1 MQMVEVK
8 LLGELGKRF
17 GRKHKFMAHSARDIF
32 SALSHQLEG
41 FKDYFCNAHE
51 KGIGFKLIDGDPDGM
66 SYENVL
72 MGCRRLIIA
81 PVTSGGGAV
90 GRILIGVALVALAFV
105 SFGAALPAFA
115 GYTSA
120 AAAAASGG
128 ALTAGFSAGSAIL
141 FNLGIT
147 LVLTGIAQLLTPTPD
162 AQKETDRK
170 DSFLF
175 DRTSDLTVQGQ
186 PVPILYGKFLAASPL
201 IISSALTTQQV
212 PV

>member
-17 GRKHKFMAHSARDIF
+17 GRKHRFMAHSPKDVF
-32 SALSHQLEG
+32 SALSNQLEG

-51 KGIGFKLIDGDPDGM
+51 KGIGFKLIDGDPEGM
-66 SYENVL
+66 GYENVI

-81 PVTSGGGAV
+81 PVISGGGAV
-90 GRILIGVALVALAFV
+90 GRILIGVALIALAFV
-105 SFGAALPAFA
+105 PIAGQAAFA
-115 GYTSA
+115 GFV
-120 AAAAASGG
+120 
-128 ALTAGFSAGSAIL
+128 AGKFAVGSAVL
-141 FNLGIT
+141 FNIGVSLS
-147 LVLTGIAQLLTPTPD
+147 LTGIAQLLTPTPN

-175 DRTSDLTVQGQ
+175 DRATDLTVQGQ
-186 PVPILYGKFLAASPL
+186 PVPLLCGEFLAASPL

>member
-17 GRKHKFMAHSARDIF
+17 GRKHRFMANSARDVF
-32 SALSHQLEG
+32 SALSNQLEG

-51 KGIGFKLIDGDPDGM
+51 KGIGFKLVDDDPNGM
-66 SYENVL
+66 DYENVL

-81 PVTSGGGAV
+81 PVISGSGAV
-90 GRILIGVALVALAFV
+90 GRILIGVALIALAFIPIA
-105 SFGAALPAFA
+105 GQAAFA
-115 GYTSA
+115 GFVAGKFAVGSA
-120 AAAAASGG
+120 VLFNIGVSL
-128 ALTAGFSAGSAIL
+128 ALTG
-141 FNLGIT
+141 
-147 LVLTGIAQLLTPTPD
+147 VAQLLTPTPD

-175 DRTSDLTVQGQ
+175 DRATDLTVQGQ
-186 PVPILYGKFLAASPL
+186 PVPILYGEYLAASPL

>member
-17 GRKHKFMAHSARDIF
+17 GRKHRFMAHSARDIF
-32 SALSHQLEG
+32 SALSNQLEG

-66 SYENVL
+66 DYENVL

-81 PVTSGGGAV
+81 PVVSGGGAI
-90 GRILIGVALVALAFV
+90 GRILIGVALIALSFGVASIAAGAALAGSLSGFGLQALAFV
-105 SFGAALPAFA
+105 TQA
-115 GYTSA
+115 GLY
-120 AAAAASGG
+120 
-128 ALTAGFSAGSAIL
+128 AGIAM
-141 FNLGIT
+141 T
-147 LVLTGIAQLLTPTPD
+147 VTGVAQLLTPTPK
-162 AQKETDRK
+162 AAKETERQ

-175 DRTSDLTVQGQ
+175 DRASDLTVQGQ

>member
-17 GRKHKFMAHSARDIF
+17 GRKHRFMAHSARDIF
-32 SALSHQLEG
+32 SALSKQLEG

-51 KGIGFKLIDGDPDGM
+51 RGIGFKLVDGDPEGM
-66 SYENVL
+66 DYENVL

-81 PVTSGGGAV
+81 PIVSGGGAV
-90 GRILIGVALVALAFV
+90 GRILLGIALVALAFIPGV
-105 SFGAALPAFA
+105 GTA
-115 GYTSA
+115 TA
-120 AAAAASGG
+120 AAVAAGTAK
-128 ALTAGFSAGSAIL
+128 AGFTFVGSLL
-141 FNLGIT
+141 FSLGASIT
-147 LVLTGIAQLLTPTPD
+147 LTGVAQLLTPTPD
-162 AQKETDRK
+162 AVKETERK

-186 PVPILYGKFLAASPL
+186 PVPILYGKFLATSPL

>member
-17 GRKHKFMAHSARDIF
+17 GRKHRFMAHSPKDVF
-32 SALSHQLEG
+32 SALSHQIEG

-51 KGIGFKLIDGDPDGM
+51 NGIGFKLVDGDPDGM
-66 SYENVL
+66 DYENVL

-81 PVTSGGGAV
+81 PIVSGGGAI
-90 GRILIGVALVALAFV
+90 GRILIGVALIALAFV
-105 SFGAALPAFA
+105 SFGGAFA
-115 GYTSA
+115 GFVAANA
-120 AAAAASGG
+120 AAGTA
-128 ALTAGFSAGSAIL
+128 AGFAAGSAIL
-141 FNLGIT
+141 FNLGVT
-147 LVLTGIAQLLTPTPD
+147 LALTGIAQLLTPTPD
-162 AQKETDRK
+162 APKETDRK

-175 DRTSDLTVQGQ
+175 DRASDLTVQGQ

>member
-17 GRKHKFMAHSARDIF
+17 GRKHRFMAHSARDIF
-32 SALSHQLEG
+32 SALSNQLEG

-51 KGIGFKLIDGDPDGM
+51 KGIGFKLVDGDPDGM
-66 SYENVL
+66 DYENVL

-81 PVTSGGGAV
+81 PIMSGGGAI
-90 GRILIGVALVALAFV
+90 GRILLGVALVALAFIPGI
-105 SFGAALPAFA
+105 GAPLASAIAA
-115 GYTSA
+115 GTA
-120 AAAAASGG
+120 K
-128 ALTAGFSAGSAIL
+128 AGFTVIGSLL
-141 FNLGIT
+141 FSLGT
-147 LVLTGIAQLLTPTPD
+147 SMVLTGVAQLLTPTPD
-162 AQKETDRK
+162 AVKETERK

-175 DRTSDLTVQGQ
+175 DRASDLTVQGQ
-186 PVPILYGKFLAASPL
+186 PVPILYGKYLASSPL

>member
-17 GRKHKFMAHSARDIF
+17 GRKHRFMAHSPKDVF
-32 SALSHQLEG
+32 SALSNQLEG

-66 SYENVL
+66 GYENVI

-81 PVTSGGGAV
+81 PVISGGGAV
-90 GRILIGVALVALAFV
+90 GRILIGVALIALAFV
-105 SFGAALPAFA
+105 PIAGQAAFA
-115 GYTSA
+115 GFV
-120 AAAAASGG
+120 
-128 ALTAGFSAGSAIL
+128 AGKFAVGSAVL
-141 FNLGIT
+141 FNIGVSLS
-147 LVLTGIAQLLTPTPD
+147 LTGIAQLLTPTPN

-175 DRTSDLTVQGQ
+175 DRATDLTVQGQ
-186 PVPILYGKFLAASPL
+186 PVPLLYGEFLAASPL

>member
-17 GRKHKFMAHSARDIF
+17 GRKHRFMAHSARDIF
-32 SALSHQLEG
+32 SALSNQLEG

-66 SYENVL
+66 DYENVL

-81 PVTSGGGAV
+81 PVVSGGGAL
-90 GRILIGVALVALAFV
+90 GRILIGVALIALSFGVASIAAGAALAGSLAGFGLQALAFV
-105 SFGAALPAFA
+105 TQA
-115 GYTSA
+115 GLY
-120 AAAAASGG
+120 
-128 ALTAGFSAGSAIL
+128 AGIAM
-141 FNLGIT
+141 T
-147 LVLTGIAQLLTPTPD
+147 VTGVAQLLTPTPK
-162 AQKETDRK
+162 AAKETERK

-175 DRTSDLTVQGQ
+175 DRASDLTVQGQ

>member
-51 KGIGFKLIDGDPDGM
+51 KGIGFKLVDGDPDGM
-66 SYENVL
+66 DYENVL

-81 PVTSGGGAV
+81 PIVSGGGAL
-90 GRILIGVALVALAFV
+90 GRILIGVALVAL
-105 SFGAALPAFA
+105 SFGVASIAAGAAL
-115 GYTSA
+115 
-120 AAAAASGG
+120 
-128 ALTAGFSAGSAIL
+128 AGSLSGFGLQAL
-141 FNLGIT
+141 AFVTQAGLYAGIAMT
-147 LVLTGIAQLLTPTPD
+147 VTGIAQLLTPTPD

-175 DRTSDLTVQGQ
+175 DRASDLTVQGQ

>member
-17 GRKHKFMAHSARDIF
+17 GRKHRFMAHSPKDVF
-32 SALSHQLEG
+32 SALSNQLQG
-41 FKDYFCNAHE
+41 FKDYFCSAHE

-66 SYENVL
+66 GYENVI

-81 PVTSGGGAV
+81 PVISGGGAV
-90 GRILIGVALVALAFV
+90 GRILIGVALIALAFV
-105 SFGAALPAFA
+105 PIAGQAAFA
-115 GYTSA
+115 GFV
-120 AAAAASGG
+120 
-128 ALTAGFSAGSAIL
+128 AGKFAVGSAVL
-141 FNLGIT
+141 FNIGVSLS
-147 LVLTGIAQLLTPTPD
+147 LTGIAQLLTPTPN

-175 DRTSDLTVQGQ
+175 DRATDLTVQGQ
-186 PVPILYGKFLAASPL
+186 PVPLLYGEFLAASPL

>member
-17 GRKHKFMAHSARDIF
+17 GRKHRFMAHSPKDVF
-32 SALSHQLEG
+32 SALSNQLEG
-41 FKDYFCNAHE
+41 FKDYFCSAHE

-66 SYENVL
+66 GYENVI

-81 PVTSGGGAV
+81 PVISGGGAV
-90 GRILIGVALVALAFV
+90 GRILIGVALIALAFV
-105 SFGAALPAFA
+105 PIAGQAAFA
-115 GYTSA
+115 GFV
-120 AAAAASGG
+120 
-128 ALTAGFSAGSAIL
+128 AGKFAVGSAVL
-141 FNLGIT
+141 FNIGVSLS
-147 LVLTGIAQLLTPTPD
+147 LTGIAQLLTPTPN

-175 DRTSDLTVQGQ
+175 DRATDLTVQGQ
-186 PVPILYGKFLAASPL
+186 PVPLLYGEFLAASPL

>member
-17 GRKHKFMAHSARDIF
+17 GRKHKFMANSPRDIF
-32 SALSHQLEG
+32 SALSHQIEG

-51 KGIGFKLIDGDPDGM
+51 KGIGFKLIDGNPDGM
-66 SYENVL
+66 SYEDVL
-72 MGCRRLIIA
+72 MGCKRLIVA
-81 PVTSGGGAV
+81 PVVSGGGAV

-105 SFGAALPAFA
+105 SFGTSAAFA
-115 GYTSA
+115 GIA
-120 AAAAASGG
+120 
-128 ALTAGFSAGSAIL
+128 SAGAKAAVGSSLL
-141 FNLGIT
+141 FSLGT
-147 LVLTGIAQLLTPTPD
+147 SLVLTGIAQLLTPTPD